1 MSHEM
6 SKWNITWKNS
16 DLWHLNK
23 TLIDSKPLWIRF
35 DEIDGIIRIYDG
47 TRYLTL
53 FRTKIYHTIY
63 DRII

>member
-1 MSHEM
+1 MKCQNEISHER
-6 SKWNITWKNS
+6 ILIY
-16 DLWHLNK
+16 DILHK
-23 TLIDSKPLWIRF
+23 TLIDSKPLWIMF

-53 FRTKIYHTIY
+53 FGTKIYDTIY

>member
-1 MSHEM
+1 MKCQNEISHER
-6 SKWNITWKNS
+6 ILIY
-16 DLWHLNK
+16 DILHK
-23 TLIDSKPLWIRF
+23 TLIDSKPLWIIF

-53 FRTKIYHTIY
+53 FGTKIYDTIY

>member
-1 MSHEM
+1 MKCQNEISHER
-6 SKWNITWKNS
+6 ILIY
-16 DLWHLNK
+16 DILHK
-23 TLIDSKPLWIRF
+23 TLIDSKPWWIIF

-53 FRTKIYHTIY
+53 FGTKIYDTIY

>member
-1 MSHEM
+1 MKCQNEISHERILIYDILH
-6 SKWNITWKNS
+6 KI
-16 DLWHLNK
+16 
-23 TLIDSKPLWIRF
+23 LIDSKPLWIRF

-53 FRTKIYHTIY
+53 FGTKIYDTIY

>member
-1 MSHEM
+1 MKCQNEISHER
-6 SKWNITWKNS
+6 ILIY
-16 DLWHLNK
+16 DILHK
-23 TLIDSKPLWIRF
+23 TLIDSKPLWIIF

-53 FRTKIYHTIY
+53 FGTKICDTIY

>member
-1 MSHEM
+1 MKCQNEISHERILIYDILH
-6 SKWNITWKNS
+6 KIQ
-16 DLWHLNK
+16 
-23 TLIDSKPLWIRF
+23 IDSKPLWIRF

-53 FRTKIYHTIY
+53 FGTKIYDTIY